1 MMDLIENGIWVQDLT
16 LDSFFE
22 ASNTDVD
29 GNPSVPNVKV
39 FIWKWVYVKDMFKL
53 EYIST
58 HE

>member
-1 MMDLIENGIWVQDLT
+1 MDLIENGIWVQGLT

-29 GNPSVPNVKV
+29 GKPSEPNVKV
-39 FIWKWVYVKDMFKL
+39 FIWKWMYVKDMFKL